1 MKIDRLVIVLGIY
14 IFVMG
19 IWGMSRTG
27 SWAPLM
33 ISGGVAAVTVWIG
46 WMMSRHIQS
55 ARGVAIGWLIVV
67 GGAFLLAALGGIPD
81 HPETSTVSVLI
92 FGSMALFAVT
102 ALVLILRTPPRRW
115 SGPIRPSRRF

>member
-14 IFVMG
+14 ILVMG

-46 WMMSRHIQS
+46 WMIGRHIQS
-55 ARGVAIGWLIVV
+55 ARGVAIGWLIFVA
-67 GGAFLLAALGGIPD
+67 GAFLLAALGGIPD
-81 HPETSTVSVLI
+81 HPETSTVSVLV
-92 FGSMALFAVT
+92 FGSMALFAI
-102 ALVLILRTPPRRW
+102 AALILIIKTPPRRW
-115 SGPIRPSRRF
+115 SGSIRPSRRP